1 MLKCKE
7 ITHLVSEAQDRKL
20 GLSERLQ
27 LEMHLAMCT
36 GCSNYRRQMAFLREA
51 CQRYSTDGVG
61 RDEKP
66 ETGNPQ

>member
-7 ITHLVSEAQDRKL
+7 ITHLVSESQDRKL

-36 GCSNYRRQMAFLREA
+36 GCSNFRRQMVFLRKA
-51 CQRYSTDGVG
+51 CRRYRSPDVDQ
-61 RDEKP
+61 DENKDAS
-66 ETGNPQ
+66 

>member
-20 GLSERLQ
+20 RLSERLE
-27 LEMHLAMCT
+27 LELHLAMCS
-36 GCSNYRRQMAFLREA
+36 GCKNFRRQMAFLREA
-51 CQRYSTDGVG
+51 CQRYSTDSVG
-61 RDEKP
+61 HNEKP

>member
-36 GCSNYRRQMAFLREA
+36 GCSNFRRQLAFLREA
-51 CQRYSTDGVG
+51 CSRYRSSELDQ
-61 RDEKP
+61 DESKGP
-66 ETGNPQ
+66 L